1 MTYCVICITHV
12 VVDGF
17 RGVARVVGLVGA
29 GWRVS
34 RIRSVVIRLGIII
47 TLVVV
52 SSWCG
57 TVVVTDCS
65 RCSTMV
71 SGSAVSQVASA
82 SHMQQESGECAL
94 SIEHEYIS
102 ILLIRKWDLLFF
114 YRYFSYI
121 SLIFMQEN
129 CIKP

>member
-1 MTYCVICITHV
+1 MYCITHV

-29 GWRVS
+29 GRRVS
-34 RIRSVVIRLGIII
+34 RVRSVVIRLGIFI

-52 SSWCG
+52 SSRCG
-57 TVVVTDCS
+57 CVVVTNRS
-65 RCSTMV
+65 GYSTMV
-71 SGSAVSQVASA
+71 SGGAVSQVASA

-94 SIEHEYIS
+94 SYEHVS
-102 ILLIRKWDLLFF
+102 ILIISKGGFSIF

-121 SLIFMQEN
+121 SLMFMQVN
-129 CIKP
+129 CIKPISMS